1 MEDELLTRKKRG
13 WVEIIDYC
21 FFSFFFMLF
30 SRFLLRIIEIYR
42 NKEEILIV
50 GSLSFLRMLFQSR
63 FSFEVSK
70 VFQIY

>member
-1 MEDELLTRKKRG
+1 MEDKLLTRKKRVG
-13 WVEIIDYC
+13 LRSLIIVSFL
-21 FFSFFFMLF
+21 FFVLF

-63 FSFEVSK
+63 FSFEVTK
-70 VFQIY
+70 VFQIN

>member
-1 MEDELLTRKKRG
+1 MEDELLTRKKRVG
-13 WVEIIDYC
+13 LRSLIIVSFL
-21 FFSFFFMLF
+21 FFVLF

-63 FSFEVSK
+63 FSFEVTK
-70 VFQIY
+70 VFQIN